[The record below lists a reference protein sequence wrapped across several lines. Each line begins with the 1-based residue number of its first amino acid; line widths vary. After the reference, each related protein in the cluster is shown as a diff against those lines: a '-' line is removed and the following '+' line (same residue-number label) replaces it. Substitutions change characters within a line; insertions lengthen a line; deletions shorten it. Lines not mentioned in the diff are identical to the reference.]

1 MADEQH
7 RQITP
12 SSLTVKTVIV
22 HTVTYVIA
30 GILAYN
36 LGGYEEAFSRPPL
49 SCFMRPTSDPWIMT
63 GPLFQPLR
71 GIIFALALYPFR
83 EVIVARRGW
92 LKLWWLLL
100 ALGVFSTFGP
110 APGSV
115 EGLVYTVIPLRD
127 QLVGLWEVV
136 LQSFLLAIILWYWLN
151 HPEKR
156 WFGWTLGAAFA
167 LAVALPVLGIL
178 SSR

>member
-1 MADEQH
+1 MRDEQH

-12 SSLTVKTVIV
+12 SSLTAKTVIV

-30 GILAYN
+30 GILGYN

-49 SCFMRPTSDPWIMT
+49 SCFMRPISDPWIMT
-63 GPLFQPLR
+63 GPLFQPVR

-83 EVIVARRGW
+83 EVIFAKRGW

-110 APGSV
+110 AAGSV
-115 EGLVYTVIPLRD
+115 EGLVYTIIPLRD

-136 LQSFLLAIILWYWLN
+136 LQSFLLAVILWYWMN
-151 HPEKR
+151 HTENR
-156 WFGWTLGAAFA
+156 WLGWTLGAAFA
-167 LAVALPVLGIL
+167 LAVALPVMGIL

>member
-7 RQITP
+7 GQITP
-12 SSLTVKTVIV
+12 LSLTVKTVIV

-83 EVIVARRGW
+83 EVIFARRGW

-156 WFGWTLGAAFA
+156 WFGWTLGTAFA
-167 LAVALPVLGIL
+167 LAVALPVMGIL